1 MLLKRINNGAIEI
14 KFNDRTHLRMI
25 KDLPNFKLIS
35 STGHEFKFKLGEE
48 MAISQTDMQMIQNY
62 VKIGLQYIEWAYM
75 SQEERYKRE
84 MEEHIAQ

>member
-1 MLLKRINNGAIEI
+1 
-14 KFNDRTHLRMI
+14 MI